1 MGKKK
6 LSLYLQEALETT
18 GGGES
23 ILPTPADGL
32 EELDIQAV
40 ANPTYVKALKD
51 KKILNKKIKDIM
63 DAKVKAYQDVLDNT
77 EESRMKGNK
86 PFEADKP
93 ARKLTLKESLFE
105 SWDGENITDGS
116 DGWNSSIKE
125 SREYDKIDKLLY
137 ELQNGRIGA
146 YTGAET
152 KEELIDYCKEAFD
165 DFIDYLEDFEE
176 VEMEDGE
183 DLDESKKSLTEDVS
197 EFIQSDEDV
206 EGADFEDEKEAL
218 KEEEDIEIAP
228 VVKIDLEKFKPWGNA
243 VKNYNK
249 IKEAGKLEDLEKMIL
264 VAWPDGIEDQ
274 TLNELLAEDTDF
286 LAVNLDMTFDN

>member
-1 MGKKK
+1 MSKKK

-23 ILPTPADGL
+23 VLPTPVDEL
-32 EELDIQAV
+32 EELDVQAV

-51 KKILNKKIKDIM
+51 KKAINKKVKDMM
-63 DAKVKAYQDVLDNT
+63 DAKVKEYQDVLDNT

-105 SWDGENITDGS
+105 SWGGENITDGG
-116 DGWNSSIKE
+116 DGWNGSIKE
-125 SREYDKIDKLLY
+125 SSEYDKIDKLLY
-137 ELQNGRIGA
+137 ELQSSKRGT
-146 YTGAET
+146 YTDAET
-152 KEELIDYCKEAFD
+152 KEELINYCRKIFD
-165 DFIDYLEDFEE
+165 NFIDYLEDFEE
-176 VEMEDGE
+176 VEDKK
-183 DLDESKKSLTEDVS
+183 DLEESKKPLTEEVT
-197 EFIQSDEDV
+197 EFAQSDEDV
-206 EGADFEDEKEAL
+206 EGAEFEDEKEAL
-218 KEEEDIEIAP
+218 KEEEIEAIP
-228 VVKIDLEKFKPWGNA
+228 VVKIDLKKFKPWGNA
-243 VKNYNK
+243 IKNYNK

-286 LAVNLDMTFDN
+286 LAINLDIVFDD